1 LTTNSKRQQTKVTIL
16 LMVIAFVAAHICL
29 WLVPGVFA
37 SWDAQLT
44 DRLFRLRHAIDRL
57 RPVYDETIV
66 HVDLNNSAIQKLDN
80 YYLNRSQ
87 YARVVQNLAEMG
99 VASQA
104 YDIIFASR
112 LNAQDDQALIDAT
125 RAAGTVYFGLAFAL
139 TPGVLVAKKA
149 FAGKDVSE
157 YFKTTKWPLHDG
169 GYSSALYVGKD
180 PLPTFIALASA
191 SKGLGYL
198 NIKPDGDGVFRRLP
212 LLVKYEDGCYPSFAL
227 RVVCDYLGV
236 LPDKIAVIPGKN
248 ITLKDARRP
257 QGTTHDIIIPID
269 AQGSMLV
276 NFVGPWERMTHYN
289 FADVYLASEDQD
301 KMGTWT
307 EELNGKIA
315 LISDVSTGSSD
326 QGPVP
331 TDLSY
336 PLSGFHANA
345 IHTILTESFLR
356 EASRTT
362 MVMVELML
370 AGIVFV
376 LSLRF
381 ATHFLPVHMVF
392 LAAGYLVVVG
402 LCFLKGRLV
411 LGVSGPL
418 LVVFLSALFVSA
430 YRFFVGAKEKEVL
443 RRTFEAYFPP
453 LVVRKIM
460 ANPGLLKLGGQKK
473 ELTVLFSDI
482 KDFTTHSST
491 LTPGEIQHFLN
502 EYFEAMVEV
511 VFNYQGTVDKYIGDG
526 LMVFFGD
533 PESQPDHALRCVS
546 AALEMQKKT
555 GELREKW
562 GKGGGFPITIRIGVN
577 TGEVVVGNMG
587 SSRRLAYTVLGSA
600 VNLAQRLESHAPVG
614 GILISQRTYDL
625 VKEKIPAHPTGP
637 LKVKGFVT
645 PITAYEV
652 QMQS

>member
-1 LTTNSKRQQTKVTIL
+1 LTTNSKRQQTRITL
-16 LMVIAFVAAHICL
+16 LLIVIAFVAAHLCL
-29 WLVPGVFA
+29 RLLPGIFA
-37 SWDAQLT
+37 SSDAQLI
-44 DRLFRLRHAIDRL
+44 DRLFRFRHAIDGL
-57 RPVYDETIV
+57 RPPYDETIV

-87 YARVVQNLAEMG
+87 YARVVQNLAAMG
-99 VASQA
+99 VAAQA

-112 LNAQDDQALIDAT
+112 LNAQDDQTLIEAT
-125 RAAGTVYFGLAFAL
+125 RTAGTVYFGLAFAL
-139 TPGVLVAKKA
+139 TPGVVDAKKTSE
-149 FAGKDVSE
+149 GRDVSE
-157 YFKTTKWPLHDG
+157 YFHRTKWLLHTNGD
-169 GYSSALYVGKD
+169 SSALYVAKN
-180 PLPTFIALASA
+180 PLPTFIPLASA
-191 SKGLGYL
+191 SRGLGYL

-212 LLVKYEDGCYPSFAL
+212 LLVKYEDGSYPSFAL
-227 RVVCDYLGV
+227 RVACDYLGV
-236 LPDKIAVIPGKN
+236 SPDKIVVIPGKN
-248 ITLKDARRP
+248 IILKDARRP
-257 QGTTHDIIIPID
+257 RGAIHDIVIPVD
-269 AQGSMLV
+269 SRGNMLV

-289 FADVYLASEDQD
+289 FADIYLASEDQE
-301 KMGTWT
+301 KMDTWT

-345 IHTILTESFLR
+345 IHTILTETFLR
-356 EASRTT
+356 EASGTT
-362 MVMVELML
+362 MVLLELLLAAMVL
-370 AGIVFV
+370 V

-381 ATHFLPVHMVF
+381 PTPLLPVHMVV
-392 LAAGYLVVVG
+392 LAAGYLVAVG
-402 LCFLKGRLV
+402 LCFLKGRIV
-411 LGVSGPL
+411 LGVTGPL
-418 LVVFLSALFVSA
+418 LIVFLSALLVSA
-430 YRFFVGAKEKEVL
+430 HRFFVGAKEKEAL

-473 ELTVLFSDI
+473 ELTILFSDI

-511 VFNYQGTVDKYIGDG
+511 VFSYQGTVDKYMGDG

-533 PESQPDHALRCVS
+533 PETQPDHALRCVN
-546 AALEMQKKT
+546 AALKMQKKT

-562 GKGGGFPITIRIGVN
+562 GKSGGFPITIRIGIN

-600 VNLAQRLESHAPVG
+600 VNLAQRLESNAPVG

-625 VKEKIPAHPTGP
+625 VKEEIPAHQTGP
-637 LKVKGFVT
+637 LRVKGFAAT
-645 PITAYEV
+645 IMAYEIW
-652 QMQS
+652 MK